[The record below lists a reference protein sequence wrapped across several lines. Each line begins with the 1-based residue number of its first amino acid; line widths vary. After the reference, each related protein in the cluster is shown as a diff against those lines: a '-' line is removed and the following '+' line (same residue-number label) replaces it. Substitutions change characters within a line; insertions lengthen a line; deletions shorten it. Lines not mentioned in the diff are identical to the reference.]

1 MPHNHRQPCTLPR
14 GTVPEQRLQE
24 SHTHTHIH
32 PRRTLHFHPRNGL
45 FQLNPSRPVPHV
57 REERKIPKWGW
68 IAAALSLGT
77 DLSNQPASRH
87 SEKLLLMTNRGRCRR
102 AASGTKSKPWEQ
114 KEVELGES
122 IWYPNHR
129 LGSRSQPRLDQSL
142 LLQLPW
148 GLPLLGALFQLPTE
162 NRWAEVKR
170 ARLAHQLSHIV
181 HSCPSSLILVE
192 GSDGEWRAEVLLP
205 LIP

>member
-1 MPHNHRQPCTLPR
+1 M
-14 GTVPEQRLQE
+14 RLNCC
-24 SHTHTHIH
+24 S
-32 PRRTLHFHPRNGL
+32 
-45 FQLNPSRPVPHV
+45 
-57 REERKIPKWGW
+57 
-68 IAAALSLGT
+68 ALLRDWSI
-77 DLSNQPASRH
+77 SNQPASRH

-170 ARLAHQLSHIV
+170 ARLAHQLSHIA